1 MVAYWPPIGS
11 VTASTYHSV
20 LPKAM
25 QLSQQ
30 MAHTALD
37 WTVSSG
43 HIGKQS
49 KSLSSAHPVDYV
61 DDFDHV
67 DHVDGVDSVDRV
79 DDVDHVDSVDHN
91 DDVDSVDDVDVG
103 VNRQFV
109 FSNVTAQPCNDI
121 SHIFAKRNY

>member
-1 MVAYWPPIGS
+1 
-11 VTASTYHSV
+11 
-20 LPKAM
+20 
-25 QLSQQ
+25 

-43 HIGKQS
+43 HTGKQS
-49 KSLSSAHPVDYV
+49 KSLSSALLVDYV
-61 DDFDHV
+61 NGFDHVDHV

-109 FSNVTAQPCNDI
+109 FSNVTAQPRNDI